1 MITIRKCKQININ
14 FFCINYIIMKL
25 DIPKMNLGRNMKKML
40 KNKTVLYIVFFIALM
55 NVMGYLMVNN
65 IDAVILLFLVGLL
78 TSYFSKNMIVVL
90 LVAVLFTNLLVG
102 NKQASRTPLLEGMD
116 HDGKDEPKGEEKAE
130 EAEEAKEEEQAEQA
144 EKCPEGEKWEDG
156 KCKKNTGYTNMKPLK
171 PASIDGKDDSSDL
184 DFSGS
189 LEAAYDNLDKLLSS
203 DAIQKMSADTQKLAE
218 KQKKL
223 MGNIEKLE
231 PMIVNAQSMMEGLD
245 NKKLKKLFGNFI

>member
-1 MITIRKCKQININ
+1 
-14 FFCINYIIMKL
+14 MKL

-116 HDGKDEPKGEEKAE
+116 HDGKDEPKGEEE
-130 EAEEAKEEEQAEQA
+130 EDV
-144 EKCPEGEKWEDG
+144 CGEGEEMVDG

-218 KQKKL
+218 KQKTL

-231 PMIVNAQSMMEGLD
+231 PMIENAQSMMEGLD
-245 NKKLKKLFGNFI
+245 NKKLNKLIEKFI

>member
-1 MITIRKCKQININ
+1 
-14 FFCINYIIMKL
+14 MKL

-40 KNKTVLYIVFFIALM
+40 KNKTVLYIVFFIAVM

-78 TSYFSKNMIVVL
+78 TSYFSNNMIVVL

-116 HDGKDEPKGEEKAE
+116 HDGKDEPKGEE
-130 EAEEAKEEEQAEQA
+130 EAKDEAKEEEDV
-144 EKCPEGEKWEDG
+144 CGEGEEMVDG

-231 PMIVNAQSMMEGLD
+231 PMIVNAQSMMKGLD
-245 NKKLKKLFGNFI
+245 DKKLKKLFGNFMGSQAK

>member
-1 MITIRKCKQININ
+1 
-14 FFCINYIIMKL
+14 MKL

-40 KNKTVLYIVFFIALM
+40 KNKTVLYIVFFIAVM

-116 HDGKDEPKGEEKAE
+116 HDGKDEPKGEEVEEAE
-130 EAEEAKEEEQAEQA
+130 EAEEAKEEEDV
-144 EKCPEGEKWEDG
+144 CGEGEEMVDG

-231 PMIVNAQSMMEGLD
+231 PMIENAQSMMKGLD
-245 NKKLKKLFGNFI
+245 NKRLNNLIKKFI

>member
-1 MITIRKCKQININ
+1 
-14 FFCINYIIMKL
+14 MKL

-116 HDGKDEPKGEEKAE
+116 HDVKDEPKGEEAE
-130 EAEEAKEEEQAEQA
+130 GEAEDDV
-144 EKCPEGEKWEDG
+144 CGEGEEMVDG

-245 NKKLKKLFGNFI
+245 NKKLNNLIKKFI

>member
-1 MITIRKCKQININ
+1 MITIKKCKQININ

-40 KNKTVLYIVFFIALM
+40 KNKTVLYIVFFIAVM

-116 HDGKDEPKGEEKAE
+116 HDGKDEPKGEEAE
-130 EAEEAKEEEQAEQA
+130 GEGEAEDEAKEEEDV
-144 EKCPEGEKWEDG
+144 CGEGEEMVDG

-245 NKKLKKLFGNFI
+245 NKRLNNLIKKFI

>member
-55 NVMGYLMVNN
+55 NMMGYLMVNN

-116 HDGKDEPKGEEKAE
+116 HDGKDEPKGD
-130 EAEEAKEEEQAEQA
+130 EAEAEDEAKKEDV
-144 EKCPEGEKWEDG
+144 CGEGEEMVDG

-189 LEAAYDNLDKLLSS
+189 LEAAYDNLEKLLSS

-218 KQKKL
+218 KT
-223 MGNIEKLE
+223 EK
-231 PMIVNAQSMMEGLD
+231 VDG
-245 NKKLKKLFGNFI
+245 KH